1 VKKLVLF
8 LLFAVLVAVAVWY
21 AVGALP
27 REDSVAAGPD
37 SGPAAPSRP
46 AAAPPLP
53 ALGPVCGGHCGTE
66 RWLVKTLSDPDR
78 DCVSLKPVDRAVEE
92 LAALDPPA
100 RRPSQGRVKPV
111 ECRVYRVVAHMAGW
125 DSLMRGERD
134 RDLHLVLFGL
144 NDPYTHLIA
153 EIPDPACSGAC
164 RSGFGERFAGVRLA
178 LLHEV
183 RNPDS
188 PIGQNPDSALVVVT
202 GVGFFD
208 RRHHQTGVAPNGFE
222 LHPVLSIEFL
232 PLGTPA
238 RRKVSRPGASH
249 YVGRFA
255 GR

>member
-1 VKKLVLF
+1 VKKLVVA
-8 LLFAVLVAVAVWY
+8 LLLAALVVAAVWF
-21 AVGALP
+21 
-27 REDSVAAGPD
+27 AACRGQ
-37 SGPAAPSRP
+37 R
-46 AAAPPLP
+46 AAPPAMPASPVSSALP
-53 ALGPVCGGHCGTE
+53 PLGPACGGHCGTE

-78 DCVSLKPVDRAVEE
+78 DCVSLTPVNATVEQ
-92 LAALDPPA
+92 LAALPQPS
-100 RRPSQGRVKPV
+100 RRPSAGRVRPV
-111 ECRVYRVVAHMAGW
+111 ECTVYRVTAHLAGW
-125 DSLMRGERD
+125 DTLMRGERD
-134 RDLHLVLFGL
+134 HDVHLVLFGL
-144 NDPYTHLIA
+144 DDQRTHLIA

-164 RSGFGERFAGVRLA
+164 QSGFGEQFSGVRSA
-178 LLHEV
+178 LLREV
-183 RNPDS
+183 QDPRS

-208 RRHHQTGVAPNGFE
+208 YLHHQTGVAPNGFE